1 MSALFERAGVDVG
14 MIVILLIILVAVM
27 AVVTVSMSIRLSRLT
42 RRYRLFMKGKD
53 GQSMEKAFGQKF
65 REIEKLMKISEN
77 QQHDIQE
84 LKRKQGKTL
93 TRYGIVKY
101 DAFDDVGGKLS
112 FALAMLDR
120 SNTGFILNAIHSRDN
135 CFLYIKEIVK
145 GESYIMLSDEE
156 IRALQ
161 QAVSTEEEL
170 L

>member
-77 QQHDIQE
+77 QQHDIKE
-84 LKRKQGKTL
+84 LKRS
-93 TRYGIVKY
+93 I
-101 DAFDDVGGKLS
+101 
-112 FALAMLDR
+112 
-120 SNTGFILNAIHSRDN
+120 
-135 CFLYIKEIVK
+135 
-145 GESYIMLSDEE
+145 
-156 IRALQ
+156 
-161 QAVSTEEEL
+161 
-170 L
+170 